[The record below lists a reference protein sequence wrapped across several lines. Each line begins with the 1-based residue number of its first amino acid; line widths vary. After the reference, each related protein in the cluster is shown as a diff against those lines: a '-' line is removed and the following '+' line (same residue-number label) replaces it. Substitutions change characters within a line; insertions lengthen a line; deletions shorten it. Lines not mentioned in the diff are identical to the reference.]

1 MARTFKA
8 LADPV
13 RLRLLSLIT
22 SAGHEVCVCDLTSAF
37 ELTQPTISYH
47 LKMLREAGLVDSERR
62 GTWVYYW
69 PRPENLKWLAAL
81 LDTPGLRVSSRV
93 G

>member
-8 LADPV
+8 LADPA

-22 SAGHEVCVCDLTSAF
+22 SAGREVCVCDLASMF
-37 ELTQPTISYH
+37 ELSQPTISYH
-47 LKMLREAGLVDSERR
+47 LKLLREAGLVDSERR
-62 GTWVYYW
+62 GTWVFYR
-69 PRPENLKWLAAL
+69 PRHENLKRLSVL
-81 LDTPGLRVSSRV
+81 LDTPGLRVSSPV